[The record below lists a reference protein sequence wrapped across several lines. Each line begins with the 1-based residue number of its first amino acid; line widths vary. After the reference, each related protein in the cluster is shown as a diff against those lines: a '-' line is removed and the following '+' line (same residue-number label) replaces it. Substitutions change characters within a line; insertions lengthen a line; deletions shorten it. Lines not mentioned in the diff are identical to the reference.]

1 MWELVIIDVLVLGI
15 GFLIGFMV
23 GDGSSE
29 NMQIEDL
36 RKEQRKLRRELMKL
50 KNE

>member
-1 MWELVIIDVLVLGI
+1 MWEWIVIPMLTMAI

-29 NMQIEDL
+29 NMQIDDL
-36 RKEQRKLRRELMKL
+36 RKEQRKLRREIMKL

>member
-1 MWELVIIDVLVLGI
+1 MWELVIIPILTMAI
-15 GFLIGFMV
+15 GFLIGLMV

-29 NMQIEDL
+29 NMQIDDL
-36 RKEQRKLRRELMKL
+36 RKEQRKLRREIMKL